1 MTHYPFGE
9 PEMTT
14 DPIEGE
20 VSQALTLYKIALI
33 NTSYRNFWHRLSCKM
48 RDEEAMKWERLL
60 VLQEQKCRKI
70 VNQSKAHREMLHI
83 IVERQP
89 MEVRERDSFLSLL
102 ES

>member
-33 NTSYRNFWHRLSCKM
+33 NTSYRNFWHRLSCKIK
-48 RDEEAMKWERLL
+48 DKEAMEHERLL
-60 VLQEQKCRKI
+60 ILQEQKCRKI

-102 ES
+102 DS